1 MKVYRKHFLKILAIL
16 LTIAF
21 ISCNKKEE
29 QISETNSGKDFSW
42 KPELKITDIPDSP
55 IRGFINGK
63 ELKLD
68 YINFEQWR
76 GSGDNVLNFG
86 NVKPKNNCG
95 YVESDNSFHIV
106 RKGGEIKNGELLKS
120 SFEQNL
126 DDYTSYYNSSSDSM
140 KTTNASVPWNCAL
153 VITGM
158 DDKTV
163 KGKIIMCFKDEMKS
177 WLAGTFEAIR
187 CYN

>member
-1 MKVYRKHFLKILAIL
+1 M
-16 LTIAF
+16 AF
-21 ISCNKKEE
+21 VSCNKKEE
-29 QISETNSGKDFSW
+29 QISQTNTIKDISW
-42 KPELKITDIPDSP
+42 KPELKIADIPDAP
-55 IRGFINGK
+55 LKGFINGK
-63 ELKLD
+63 EMKFG

-86 NVKPKNNCG
+86 DVKPVNNCG
-95 YVESDNSFHIV
+95 YVESDNSFHII
-106 RKGGEIKNGELLKS
+106 RKGGDINKVELLKS
-120 SFEQNL
+120 TFEQNL
-126 DDYTSYYNSSSDSM
+126 DGYVSYFSSSSDSM
-140 KTTNASVPWNCAL
+140 KTSKTSIPWNCAL

-163 KGKIIMCFKDEMKS
+163 KGKIIMCFKDEKKS